1 MKKDNGKFQDL
12 LDRRIVALKIV
23 RGEMTPQALKSY
35 LKSIPDAS
43 EDAVEV
49 VIEPVKRRK
58 KT

>member
-1 MKKDNGKFQDL
+1 MKKEKAKHEDL

-35 LKSIPDAS
+35 LKNVPDAS
-43 EDAVEV
+43 DNAVEV
-49 VIEPVKRRK
+49 IIEPVKRRK